1 MIQKEGLSLAMDII
15 QESFREGKLQNFHE
29 KRTFIETEKL
39 EQRQK
44 MKWKKI
50 KKKWNDKTVQA
61 SVGEALDQD

>member
-1 MIQKEGLSLAMDII
+1 MIQKEGLSFCNGYNTQKVSGRKVRIYRDIYTN
-15 QESFREGKLQNFHE
+15 R
-29 KRTFIETEKL
+29 EKL

-44 MKWKKI
+44 WKWKKI